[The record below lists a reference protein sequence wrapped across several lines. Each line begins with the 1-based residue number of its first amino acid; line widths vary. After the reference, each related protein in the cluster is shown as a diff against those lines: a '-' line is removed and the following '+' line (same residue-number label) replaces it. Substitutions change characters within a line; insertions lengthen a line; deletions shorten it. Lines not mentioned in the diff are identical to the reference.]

1 MAEPCLY
8 MAMMGVRFSN
18 EVPISPI
25 NRFMKIG
32 FYGHSNCAYT
42 GPTSYLDLIAER
54 FNGSIVNTGA
64 RQGSE
69 ERILF
74 ELKKTKELDIAII
87 VHSVPGYIFLPGC
100 DRDIA
105 LNELTKKRATHIL
118 EFDFHESYG
127 GYPKTIKKFKTGD
140 NFYNVIGMYRDY
152 FYNPD
157 LSKNRFY
164 GSLIQIDQYLVST
177 NIPCIHIVSNDNSI
191 PNWFK
196 FQSGIVDYSIS
207 ELFTNFK
214 THEQDSKNSMDAN
227 GNIAVADKLEKLM
240 RLVVR

>member
-1 MAEPCLY
+1 
-8 MAMMGVRFSN
+8 
-18 EVPISPI
+18 
-25 NRFMKIG
+25 MKIG

-42 GPTSYLDLIAER
+42 DPISYLNLIADR

-74 ELKKTKELDIAII
+74 ELKKTKELDIAIL

-100 DRDIA
+100 DRDIE
-105 LNELTKKRATHIL
+105 LKELTKKRARHIL
-118 EFDFHESYG
+118 EFDEIQSYN
-127 GYPKTIKKFKTGD
+127 GYPKTTSKFKTGD
-140 NFYNVIGMYRDY
+140 NFHNIMEIYRDY
-152 FYNPD
+152 FYDPD
-157 LSKNRFY
+157 LFKNRFY
-164 GSLIQIDQYLVST
+164 GSLIQIDQYLLSK
-177 NIPCIHIVSNDNSI
+177 NIPCIHIVSGNNSI

-207 ELFTNFK
+207 VLFEKFK
-214 THEQDSKNSMDAN
+214 THELDSKNSMNAD
-227 GNIAVADKLEKLM
+227 GNKIVADELEKLM